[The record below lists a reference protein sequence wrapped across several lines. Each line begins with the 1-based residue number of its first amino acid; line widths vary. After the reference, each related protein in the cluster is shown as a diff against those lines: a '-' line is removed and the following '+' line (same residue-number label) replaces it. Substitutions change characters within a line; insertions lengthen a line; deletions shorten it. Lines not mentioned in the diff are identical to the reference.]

1 MTNTKKEQMY
11 MNVNT
16 GSVDTKDGWDY
27 TDMDG
32 KTRNS
37 VDEGE
42 VGVEEVYIIRDRE
55 AGNWIDDTFMTRKD
69 AEEQIKVYEKED
81 RTEGNYTDNFYEI
94 Y

>member
-1 MTNTKKEQMY
+1 MANTKKEQMY
-11 MNVNT
+11 MNLYT

-27 TDMDG
+27 VDMDG

>member
-1 MTNTKKEQMY
+1 MANTKKEQMY
-11 MNVNT
+11 MNLYT

-27 TDMDG
+27 VDMDG

-55 AGNWIDDTFMTRKD
+55 AGNWIDDTFMIRKD
-69 AEEQIKVYEKED
+69 AEKQIEAYEKED